1 MTRRFDT
8 IPSRMAGEPQ
18 ANTLGATPTI
28 PNRLFFRIGDVAEL
42 AGLEAYVLRYWETE
56 FPSLKPKK
64 TSNGQR
70 QYRRKDVEAVL
81 EIKRLL
87 YDEGYTIAGA
97 RKALKDRRRS
107 KKTTGAQS
115 SRQGPQAALFS
126 EPPDRHA
133 TLEIVKDEL
142 REILALLS

>member
-1 MTRRFDT
+1 
-8 IPSRMAGEPQ
+8 MAGEVQATELTGAPQ
-18 ANTLGATPTI
+18 I

-56 FPSLKPKK
+56 FPVLKPKK

-70 QYRRKDVEAVL
+70 QYRRKDVEVVL

-97 RKALKDRRRS
+97 RKALKDKTRNKRTRS
-107 KKTTGAQS
+107 AAKPRS
-115 SRQGPQAALFS
+115 QGALFADPS
-126 EPPDRHA
+126 NETIDM
-133 TLEIVKDEL
+133 IKKEL
-142 REILALLS
+142 QELLALLR

>member
-1 MTRRFDT
+1 MEEEVQA
-8 IPSRMAGEPQ
+8 PGLAGAPQ
-18 ANTLGATPTI
+18 I

-56 FPSLKPKK
+56 FPVLKPKK

-70 QYRRKDVEAVL
+70 QYRRKDVEVVL

-97 RKALKDRRRS
+97 RKALKDKTRGKRVRAVAPRRA
-107 KKTTGAQS
+107 AQ
-115 SRQGPQAALFS
+115 GALFADPS
-126 EPPDRHA
+126 NETIDM
-133 TLEIVKDEL
+133 IKKEL
-142 REILALLS
+142 QELLALLR

>member
-1 MTRRFDT
+1 
-8 IPSRMAGEPQ
+8 MAGEVQATQLTGTPQ
-18 ANTLGATPTI
+18 I

-56 FPSLKPKK
+56 FPVLKPKK

-70 QYRRKDVEAVL
+70 QYRRKDVEVVL

-97 RKALKDRRRS
+97 RKALKDKARS
-107 KKTTGAQS
+107 KRTRTAAKPRS
-115 SRQGPQAALFS
+115 QGALFADPSS
-126 EPPDRHA
+126 ETIDMIKKELQELL
-133 TLEIVKDEL
+133 TLL
-142 REILALLS
+142 R

>member
-1 MTRRFDT
+1 
-8 IPSRMAGEPQ
+8 MAEEVQ
-18 ANTLGATPTI
+18 AAALTGTPEI

-56 FPSLKPKK
+56 FPVLKPKK

-70 QYRRKDVEAVL
+70 QYRRKDVEVVL

-97 RKALKDRRRS
+97 RKTLRDKTRG
-107 KKTTGAQS
+107 KKTRTATPKRAAQ
-115 SRQGPQAALFS
+115 GALFADPS
-126 EPPDRHA
+126 HETIEMIKKELQELL
-133 TLEIVKDEL
+133 TLL
-142 REILALLS
+142 R